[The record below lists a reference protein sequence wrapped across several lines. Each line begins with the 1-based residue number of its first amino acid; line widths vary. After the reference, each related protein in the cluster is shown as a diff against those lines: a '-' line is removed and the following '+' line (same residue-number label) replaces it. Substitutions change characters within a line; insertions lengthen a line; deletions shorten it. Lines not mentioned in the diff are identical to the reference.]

1 MYENIILFDENIEF
15 DSISDSESDISSSGD
30 SLDSIDYEE
39 LGDIIYQN
47 TYNAMRDYYEDHPQT
62 SVTSEFI
69 DSPAIEWATDTDS
82 RLYTGSLTVAPT
94 SSAQQS
100 AAYLLDIRNVLL
112 IFLLG
117 WFVLTVY
124 SKIKNLFINYFGG

>member
-1 MYENIILFDENIEF
+1 MYENVILFDENIELGSEF
-15 DSISDSESDISSSGD
+15 DNENDTASENDA
-30 SLDSIDYEE
+30 SIDYDE
-39 LGDIIYQN
+39 LGSIIYEN
-47 TYNAMRDYYEDHPQT
+47 TYNAMRDYYDDYPQT
-62 SVTSEFI
+62 IVTSEFV
-69 DSPAIEWATDTDS
+69 DSPAVEWASDTDS

-117 WFVLTVY
+117 WFILTVY